1 MNILESILIA
11 LNSIKENKLRSFLI
25 LLSISIGVFA
35 IFGAGTFVSA
45 IDNTVENELSELG
58 ENTFQVKRM
67 PSVQFGRMTMRKYWR
82 RPRMDYRQLEELRR
96 KVTLTP
102 FISASADDG
111 SNVVK
116 SRYISSDP
124 DVTVV
129 GADDVYFIN
138 YNYNLQE
145 GRALSSADIQ
155 YKRNVCVIGTDVIK
169 KIFPN
174 DQVIGETITIKNQQF
189 EIVGIL
195 EEKGAVLGNSQDN
208 RVIIPINLYLKSF
221 SSRWLSLDI
230 TLKALNK
237 DLLQETIDQTIGAM
251 RVIRNLHPWEENNFE
266 LETNDTVSEQFSGLT
281 SFLTIF
287 GILIGTFTLIAA
299 GIGITNIMLITVK
312 ERTREIGVRMA
323 VGAKRKWIM
332 LQFIIETITICQVG
346 GIIGILIGFGAIAI
360 VSQFANLSLI
370 IPIDWIVI
378 SISIATILGILSGY
392 YPAYKASKLDP
403 IDALRYE

>member
-1 MNILESILIA
+1 MNILESIIIA
-11 LNSIKENKLRSFLI
+11 LTSIKDNKLRSFLI
-25 LLSISIGVFA
+25 LLSIAIGVFA

-45 IDNTVENELSELG
+45 IDNTVENELSDLG

-67 PSVQFGRMTMRKYWR
+67 PSVQLGRMTMRKYWR
-82 RPRMDYRQLEELRR
+82 RPRINYRQLEELRS
-96 KVTLTP
+96 KVDLTP
-102 FISASADDG
+102 FISASAEDG
-111 SNVVK
+111 GNVVK

-124 DVTVV
+124 DVTIV
-129 GADDVYFIN
+129 GADDIYFIN
-138 YNYNLQE
+138 YNYNITE
-145 GRALSSADIQ
+145 GRAISSADIQ

-169 KIFPN
+169 KTFPN
-174 DQVIGETITIKNQQF
+174 DRVIGETITIQNQQF
-189 EIVGIL
+189 EIIGIL

-221 SSRWLSLDI
+221 SSRWLSLNI
-230 TLKALNK
+230 TIKSISRE
-237 DLLQETIDQTIGAM
+237 LQQKTIDQTIGAM
-251 RVIRNLHPWEENNFE
+251 RVIRNLQPWEDNDFE
-266 LETNDTVSEQFSGLT
+266 IETNDTVSDQFGGLT

-287 GILIGTFTLIAA
+287 GMLIGIFTLVAA

-346 GIIGILIGFGAIAI
+346 GIIGILIGFGVIAI
-360 VSQFANLSLI
+360 VSQFAGLTLT
-370 IPIDWIVI
+370 IPIDWII
-378 SISIATILGILSGY
+378 YSISIATLLGILSGY